1 MYKDRVQR
9 VFSATD
15 KAKLYK
21 KTGSEMAFLP
31 IASLLGNRYN
41 RRKEISFH
49 FLRKERNPTHEL

>member
-1 MYKDRVQR
+1 MHNDRVQR
-9 VFSATD
+9 VSSASGE
-15 KAKLYK
+15 AKLYK

-49 FLRKERNPTHEL
+49 FLRKERNLTHEL

>member
-1 MYKDRVQR
+1 MYNDRVQR
-9 VFSATD
+9 VFCASD

-49 FLRKERNPTHEL
+49 FLRKERNLTHEL